1 MLNKIIQISIELLE
15 IMYSYG
21 FDSFFHG
28 NLEEL
33 FPNYSARDIKRVVRE
48 LHISGKIRAF
58 GIKHLIHDFF
68 LRQFSGHITDIGILE
83 FENYDFSDNNKYSI
97 EIARFLEVIDEAE
110 EEYLRTNEIVNRVRT
125 KGSRRTEQEL
135 TSIFSMIIEA
145 TCQVHKISP
154 LGSSEYRNLYITNTI
169 SAITDY
175 GSHILTLFKSSTQL
189 FQSNIITNQDMLKKE
204 YNNLQIF
211 IGNQLWKDVCVK
223 MGAILEYLL
232 TKWLKSKG
240 VTQIIHTQIRNT
252 KNIKY
257 ASFWDKI
264 MYYLETARITYNN
277 EIGDNTS
284 WSIVNDVIRE
294 YRNCVHIEKYEEKIM
309 IDGYLDRRDY
319 NQLLPAFEQIIQH
332 FS

>member
-21 FDSFFHG
+21 FDSFFNG

-33 FPNYSARDIKRVVRE
+33 LPNYTTRDIKRVVKE
-48 LHISGKIRAF
+48 LHKSGKIRAF
-58 GIKHLIHDFF
+58 GINHLMHDFF
-68 LRQFSGHITDIGILE
+68 LRQFSGHINDIGILE

-135 TSIFSMIIEA
+135 KSLFSMIIEH
-145 TCQVHKISP
+145 TCQVQKLIS
-154 LGSSEYRNLYITNTI
+154 GSSEYSDLYIPNAI
-169 SAITDY
+169 SPLTDY
-175 GSHILTLFKSSTQL
+175 GYYILNLFKRSTQL
-189 FQSNIITNQDMLKKE
+189 FQSSIITNQDMLRKE
-204 YNNLQIF
+204 YNNLQLSID
-211 IGNQLWKDVCVK
+211 NQLWKDVCVK

-232 TKWLKSKG
+232 TKWLKSKS
-240 VTQIIHTQIRNT
+240 VTQITHTQMRNR
-252 KNIKY
+252 KNINY
-257 ASFWDKI
+257 TSFRDKI
-264 MYYLETARITYNN
+264 MYYLEIARIEYNN

-284 WSIVNDVIRE
+284 WGIVNNVIRE
-294 YRNCVHIEKYEEKIM
+294 YRNCVHLEKYEEKITT
-309 IDGYLDRRDY
+309 DGYLDRRDY
-319 NQLLPAFEQIIQH
+319 NLLLPAFEQIIQH